1 MECLHTFCHE
11 CIVKSVQPGR
21 GANNVCPTCGIKLG
35 NNPFVEKKVVKD
47 QVKVSIVDK
56 LRASGVLVGSG
67 GGCARTGARTGGG
80 TGGGTGGIG
89 ARTGGTGGG
98 PVAQQSRRLSS
109 PRRRQ
114 RSPRRERIIDD
125 ASIET
130 CHDEWR
136 RGRVVTNPQ

>member
-67 GGCARTGARTGGG
+67 GGGAP
-80 TGGGTGGIG
+80 
-89 ARTGGTGGG
+89 A
-98 PVAQQSRRLSS
+98 PAPAPAPAAVEPA
-109 PRRRQ
+109 PA
-114 RSPRRERIIDD
+114 PAPAPAAAPAAAPAPAAVEPAAVEPAAVEPAPPPAEP
-125 ASIET
+125 AS
-130 CHDEWR
+130 
-136 RGRVVTNPQ
+136 

>member
-67 GGCARTGARTGGG
+67 GGGAP
-80 TGGGTGGIG
+80 
-89 ARTGGTGGG
+89 A
-98 PVAQQSRRLSS
+98 PAPAPAAAPAPAPAAAPAAPAAPAAAPAPAPAAPAEPAPAAVEPA
-109 PRRRQ
+109 PA
-114 RSPRRERIIDD
+114 PAEP
-125 ASIET
+125 AS
-130 CHDEWR
+130 
-136 RGRVVTNPQ
+136 

>member
-67 GGCARTGARTGGG
+67 GGGAP
-80 TGGGTGGIG
+80 
-89 ARTGGTGGG
+89 A
-98 PVAQQSRRLSS
+98 PAPAPAAAPAAPEPAPAAPEPAAVKPA
-109 PRRRQ
+109 PA
-114 RSPRRERIIDD
+114 PAEP
-125 ASIET
+125 AS
-130 CHDEWR
+130 
-136 RGRVVTNPQ
+136 

>member
-67 GGCARTGARTGGG
+67 GGGAPAPAPAPAAAPAPAPAPAPAAAPAPAPAAPAPAEPAPT
-80 TGGGTGGIG
+80 
-89 ARTGGTGGG
+89 AVE
-98 PVAQQSRRLSS
+98 PA
-109 PRRRQ
+109 PA
-114 RSPRRERIIDD
+114 PAEP
-125 ASIET
+125 AS
-130 CHDEWR
+130 
-136 RGRVVTNPQ
+136 

>member
-67 GGCARTGARTGGG
+67 GGGAP
-80 TGGGTGGIG
+80 
-89 ARTGGTGGG
+89 A
-98 PVAQQSRRLSS
+98 PAPAPAAAPAAPEPAPAAPAAPEPAPAAPEPAAVKPA
-109 PRRRQ
+109 PA
-114 RSPRRERIIDD
+114 PAEP
-125 ASIET
+125 AS
-130 CHDEWR
+130 
-136 RGRVVTNPQ
+136 

>member
-67 GGCARTGARTGGG
+67 GGGAPAPAPAPAAAPAAAER
-80 TGGGTGGIG
+80 
-89 ARTGGTGGG
+89 
-98 PVAQQSRRLSS
+98 
-109 PRRRQ
+109 PRRR
-114 RSPRRERIIDD
+114 PHRRHRRRHPGGSRAGGGCRARAG
-125 ASIET
+125 AS
-130 CHDEWR
+130 
-136 RGRVVTNPQ
+136 GARVVNA

>member
-67 GGCARTGARTGGG
+67 GGGAP
-80 TGGGTGGIG
+80 
-89 ARTGGTGGG
+89 A
-98 PVAQQSRRLSS
+98 PAPAPAPAAVEPAPAPAPAAAPALA
-109 PRRRQ
+109 PA
-114 RSPRRERIIDD
+114 PAPAPAAVEPAAVEPAPAPAEP
-125 ASIET
+125 AS
-130 CHDEWR
+130 
-136 RGRVVTNPQ
+136 